1 MAERPQ
7 GLRVGATS
15 CPTLPRKE
23 GQAPSRAGT
32 GELGASHLPSAP
44 KGCSPQNP
52 QAGLPSHA
60 GHCSEAKKVAWH
72 FHGHP
77 HRPSAVLN

>member
-1 MAERPQ
+1 MAERAQ

-15 CPTLPRKE
+15 RPTLPRKE
-23 GQAPSRAGT
+23 RQAPSRAGT
-32 GELGASHLPSAP
+32 GEPGASHPPSAP
-44 KGCSPQNP
+44 KGCSLQNP

-77 HRPSAVLN
+77 HCPSAVLN